1 MKAKILKVL
10 KCITKIKVLLFVVIA
25 LQLYILVRINDVEK
39 VSKMAYSFAYQ
50 ASDYAYD
57 IKRQVSEIEDD
68 VDELRYR

>member
-1 MKAKILKVL
+1 MKKKFVKYFKFLTQ
-10 KCITKIKVLLFVVIA
+10 TKALLLVVIA
-25 LQLYILVRINDVEK
+25 LQLYVLARIDEVEK